1 MKPDVSHKALKDDPS
16 LQSTLSVEE
25 WWEDKK
31 KPSRKRRKQL
41 TPYQRHC
48 LAVTFRQLRAE
59 RLAATRAASK

>member
-31 KPSRKRRKQL
+31 KPSRKLRKQL
-41 TPYQRHC
+41 TPYQRH
-48 LAVTFRQLRAE
+48 
-59 RLAATRAASK
+59 